1 MTMQPEIVPVKALY
15 IHIPF
20 CRSICSYCDFYK
32 MVAKDSLKEKYI
44 DYLLKEIQGKQSGFG
59 DLKTIYVGGGTPSSL
74 NLSLLER
81 FLSGLRE
88 CVPSEKIEEF
98 TIEANPNDITPDL
111 LEILSKYGVNRISLG
126 VQSFNERKLR
136 VLKRGHSRKDVKKAM
151 LLLKDYG
158 FDNVS
163 VDLIFGVGEEKY
175 RIVRHDINLAI
186 RYGAKHLSPYTLIVE
201 EKTILH
207 KLTSAGKFK
216 EMNPDREARFYSK
229 IQWHLQKKGFSQYE
243 ISNFSKPGYE
253 CRHNLVYWNN
263 EPYFGLGAGASGYLG
278 NTRYTNVANLDSY
291 FKGIDEKE
299 LALSEITTLSKI
311 DQMNEE
317 LMLGLRKV
325 EGISLEHFQSKF
337 GIDLILTFPIIEKLL
352 SQGLLS
358 LQSDRLFIPIEKL
371 YLSNEVLVNFV

>member
-1 MTMQPEIVPVKALY
+1 MTMPTKAVPITALY
-15 IHIPF
+15 LHIPF

-44 DYLLKEIQGKQSGFG
+44 DYLLKEMQSKQSEFG

-74 NLSLLER
+74 NLSLLEK

-88 CVPSEKIEEF
+88 CLPFEQIEEF
-98 TIEANPNDITPDL
+98 TIEANPNDINTDF
-111 LEILSKYGVNRISLG
+111 LEILSKYGVNRLSLG

-136 VLKRGHSRKDVKKAM
+136 VLKRGHSRQDVKKAM
-151 LLLKDYG
+151 QLLKDYG

-163 VDLIFGVGEEKY
+163 VDLIFGVGEENY
-175 RIVRHDINLAI
+175 RTVRHDIDLAI

-207 KLTSAGKFK
+207 KLTGEGKFR
-216 EMNPDREARFYSK
+216 EMNPDREARFYSN

-243 ISNFSKPGYE
+243 ISNFAKPGYE

-278 NTRYTNVANLDSY
+278 NIRYTNVANLDSY
-291 FKGIDEKE
+291 FKGINSND
-299 LALSEITTLSKI
+299 LVFSETTVLSKT

-337 GIDLILTFPIIEKLL
+337 GCNLISTFPVIEKLL
-352 SQGLLS
+352 SQGLLKFH
-358 LQSDRLFIPIEKL
+358 SDRLHIPIEKL

>member
-1 MTMQPEIVPVKALY
+1 MTQEQVLAKALY

-32 MVAKDSLKEKYI
+32 MVAKESLKEKYV
-44 DYLLKEIQGKQSGFG
+44 DYLLKEIQIKRSGFG
-59 DLKTIYVGGGTPSSL
+59 DLKTIYIGGGTPSSL
-74 NLSLLER
+74 NLLLLEKLLR
-81 FLSGLRE
+81 GLQE
-88 CVPSEKIEEF
+88 CISFEQIEEF
-98 TIEANPNDITPDL
+98 TLEANPNDINSDL

-126 VQSFNERKLR
+126 VQSFSERKLR
-136 VLKRGHSRKDVKKAM
+136 VLKRGHNRKDVRKAM
-151 LLLKDYG
+151 QLLKDYG

-163 VDLIFGVGEEKY
+163 VDLIFGVGEEDY
-175 RIVRHDINLAI
+175 RTFRRDINLAI
-186 RYGAKHLSPYTLIVE
+186 RYGARHLSPYTLIVE

-207 KLTSAGKFK
+207 KLVGEGKFF

-243 ISNFSKPGYE
+243 ISNFAKPGYE

-263 EPYFGLGAGASGYLG
+263 EPYFGLGAGASGYLE

-291 FKGIDEKE
+291 FKGIDSGE
-299 LALSEITTLSKI
+299 LFLSETTTLSKT

-325 EGISLEHFQSKF
+325 EGISLDHFQTKF
-337 GIDLILTFPIIEKLL
+337 GCNLISAFPFIEKLL
-352 SQGLLS
+352 SQGFLT
-358 LQSDRLFIPIEKL
+358 LQSDRLYIPIEKL